1 MNTRYMT
8 VRAKLTLAF
17 GGLALIVLV
26 ASVVAI
32 SALTSSH
39 QQLIS
44 FVDGIHTRG
53 NLANNIRSAIDER
66 AIGVRNM
73 VLATNQADLAREKAA
88 AIMSH
93 EEVEKSLAKL
103 NSMVSKNDIPQN
115 VKAVV
120 AEITKLEQLYV
131 PVALGIVDLASQNK
145 REEAIAKINNECIP
159 LLRSLIEKIK
169 SYGNLIDTRSQET
182 LANAEEHYETQ
193 RNLLIVVCVLAF
205 LSAAV
210 AGTLITISLSKA
222 LGAEPN
228 TLSEIAQRVA
238 EGNLSLVAG
247 SEGAPE
253 GSVLASLN
261 RMQKNL
267 VGIVS
272 KVRQTSSSIATG
284 AAEIASGNL
293 DLSSRTEQQAGSLEE
308 TASAMEELTSTVKQN
323 ADNARQASQLA
334 VSASEIAIEGG
345 VVVNQVVT
353 TMDAINTSSRKI
365 VDIIGVIDGIAFQ
378 TNILALNA
386 AVEAARA
393 GEQGRGFAVV
403 ATEVR
408 SLAQRS
414 AAAAKEIKVLID
426 DSVQKVGEGSKLVE
440 QAGVTMDEVVAS
452 VKRVTDVMG
461 EITAA
466 SQEQSSGIEEVN
478 RAITQMDE
486 TTQQNAAL
494 VEQAAAAA
502 QSLQDQAQRLTQ
514 VVSVFKLDGAQQ
526 LAVAPARTVNVTP
539 RPAAVSSAST
549 PTVTKKVVA
558 IKPPKST
565 APALTT
571 SSVSQGGKPSD
582 DDWEQF

>member
-1 MNTRYMT
+1 MNTKNMT

-17 GGLALIVLV
+17 GGLALIVLIASIV
-26 ASVVAI
+26 AINALNSSNQQFVSYVSGIDARAHLVERIHASV
-32 SALTSSH
+32 
-39 QQLIS
+39 
-44 FVDGIHTRG
+44 G
-53 NLANNIRSAIDER
+53 ER
-66 AIGVRNM
+66 AIAVRNM
-73 VLATNQADLAREKAA
+73 VLATSQANIDREKATA
-88 AIMSH
+88 VKAH
-93 EEVEKSLAKL
+93 EEVQKNLERLR
-103 NSMVSKNDIPQN
+103 SMVAGNDIPQN
-115 VKAVV
+115 VKSLV
-120 AEITKLEQLYV
+120 ADIDKIEQSYT
-131 PVALGIVDLASQNK
+131 PVALAIVDLGSKNK

-159 LLRSLIEKIK
+159 LLTALIEKANA
-169 SYGNLIDTRSQET
+169 YADTTAGRSQAL
-182 LANAEEHYETQ
+182 LAEAEEQYRNQ
-193 RNLLIVVCVLAF
+193 RTLLIIVCALAF

-426 DSVQKVGEGSKLVE
+426 DSVSKVEEGSKLVG
-440 QAGVTMDEVVAS
+440 QAGSTMEQVVSS
-452 VKRVTDVMG
+452 VKRVTDVVS
-461 EITAA
+461 EISAA
-466 SQEQSSGIEEVN
+466 SNEQSDGIGQIN
-478 RAITQMDE
+478 LAITQMDE
-486 TTQQNAAL
+486 VTQQNAAL
-494 VEQAAAAA
+494 VEEAAAASK
-502 QSLQDQAQRLTQ
+502 SLQEQAQQLEQ
-514 VVSVFKLDGAQQ
+514 AVSVFKLESGQ
-526 LAVAPARTVNVTP
+526 
-539 RPAAVSSAST
+539 SAGHNPSFAT
-549 PTVTKKVVA
+549 E
-558 IKPPKST
+558 
-565 APALTT
+565 APALKPATNTIAKLTT
-571 SSVSQGGKPSD
+571 KPQSTKISHVTPKVIEPKLALVGD
-582 DDWEQF
+582 GNGSWEQF

>member
-26 ASVVAI
+26 ASIVAI
-32 SALTSSH
+32 NALTGSH

-228 TLSEIAQRVA
+228 TLSEIAQRVS
-238 EGNLSLVAG
+238 EGNLSAVAG

-272 KVRQTSSSIATG
+272 KVRESSSSIATG

-293 DLSSRTEQQAGSLEE
+293 DLSSRTEAQAGSLEE

-323 ADNARQASQLA
+323 ADNARQANLLA
-334 VSASEIAIEGG
+334 ASASEVAIQGG
-345 VVVNQVVT
+345 AVVNQVVS

-365 VDIIGVIDGIAFQ
+365 VDIISVIDGIAFQ

-403 ATEVR
+403 ASEVR

-414 AAAAKEIKVLID
+414 VRAAKEIKALID
-426 DSVQKVGEGSKLVE
+426 DSVSKVESGTELVE
-440 QAGVTMDEVVAS
+440 LAGSTMAEVVAS
-452 VKRVTDVMG
+452 VKRVTGIVE
-461 EITAA
+461 EISVA
-466 SQEQSSGIEEVN
+466 SQEQHQGIVQVSG
-478 RAITQMDE
+478 AITQMDDV
-486 TTQQNAAL
+486 TQHNAAL

-502 QSLQDQAQRLTQ
+502 RALQEQAEGLT
-514 VVSVFKLDGAQQ
+514 
-526 LAVAPARTVNVTP
+526 R
-539 RPAAVSSAST
+539 AVSLFRLDHNA
-549 PTVTKKVVA
+549 VVLNTLSPGSVGDNA
-558 IKPPKST
+558 ALALAGEGHNSKHIKLLSR
-565 APALTT
+565 
-571 SSVSQGGKPSD
+571 
-582 DDWEQF
+582 

>member
-228 TLSEIAQRVA
+228 TLSEIAQRVS
-238 EGNLSLVAG
+238 EGNLSAVAG

-272 KVRQTSSSIATG
+272 KVRESSSSIATG

-293 DLSSRTEQQAGSLEE
+293 DLSSRTEAQAGSLEE

-323 ADNARQASQLA
+323 ADNARQANLLA
-334 VSASEIAIEGG
+334 ASASEVAIQGG
-345 VVVNQVVT
+345 AVVNQVVS

-365 VDIIGVIDGIAFQ
+365 VDIISVIDGIAFQ

-403 ATEVR
+403 ASEVR

-414 AAAAKEIKVLID
+414 AAAAKEIKVLIG

-502 QSLQDQAQRLTQ
+502 QSLQDQAHTLTE
-514 VVSVFKLDGAQQ
+514 VVSIFKLEHDGNSGA
-526 LAVAPARTVNVTP
+526 AVRLQ
-539 RPAAVSSAST
+539 RPAATSLSSGRPAVAAAHAAVSVGHASRSPASA
-549 PTVTKKVVA
+549 
-558 IKPPKST
+558 
-565 APALTT
+565 
-571 SSVSQGGKPSD
+571 
-582 DDWEQF
+582 

>member
-228 TLSEIAQRVA
+228 ALSEIAQRVS
-238 EGNLSLVAG
+238 EGNLSAVAG

-253 GSVLASLN
+253 GSLLASLN

-272 KVRQTSSSIATG
+272 KVRESSSSIATG

-293 DLSSRTEQQAGSLEE
+293 DLSSRTEAQAGSLEE

-323 ADNARQASQLA
+323 ADNARQANQLA
-334 VSASEIAIEGG
+334 VSASEVAIEGG
-345 VVVNQVVT
+345 AVVNQVVS

-365 VDIIGVIDGIAFQ
+365 VDIISVIDGIAFQ

-426 DSVQKVGEGSKLVE
+426 DSVANVEEGSKLVA
-440 QAGVTMDEVVAS
+440 QAGATMEQVVSS
-452 VKRVTDVMG
+452 VRRVTDVVS
-461 EITAA
+461 EISAA
-466 SQEQSSGIEEVN
+466 SAEQSDGIEQVN
-478 RAITQMDE
+478 QAITQMDE
-486 TTQQNAAL
+486 VTQQNAAL
-494 VEQAAAAA
+494 VEEAAAASK
-502 QSLQDQAQRLTQ
+502 SLQEQAQQLEQ
-514 VVSVFKLDGAQQ
+514 AVSVFKLESGQSAGHNPAYAAAVPAPKSALKPLAKLAQKPQ
-526 LAVAPARTVNVTP
+526 GKKMSAVV
-539 RPAAVSSAST
+539 PAAMG
-549 PTVTKKVVA
+549 
-558 IKPPKST
+558 PKL
-565 APALTT
+565 ALAGNDNG
-571 SSVSQGGKPSD
+571 S
-582 DDWEQF
+582 WEQF

>member
-26 ASVVAI
+26 ASIVAI
-32 SALTSSH
+32 NALTGSH

-228 TLSEIAQRVA
+228 TLSEIAQRVS
-238 EGNLSLVAG
+238 EGNLSAVAG

-272 KVRQTSSSIATG
+272 KVRESSSSIATG

-293 DLSSRTEQQAGSLEE
+293 DLSSRTEAQAGSLEE

-323 ADNARQASQLA
+323 ADNARQANLLA
-334 VSASEIAIEGG
+334 ASASEVAIQGG
-345 VVVNQVVT
+345 AVVNQVVS

-365 VDIIGVIDGIAFQ
+365 VDIISVIDGIAFQ

-403 ATEVR
+403 ASEVR

-414 AAAAKEIKVLID
+414 AAAAKEIKVLIG
-426 DSVQKVGEGSKLVE
+426 DSVANVEEGSKLVT
-440 QAGVTMDEVVAS
+440 QAGTTMEQVVSS
-452 VKRVTDVMG
+452 VRRVTDVVS
-461 EITAA
+461 EISAA
-466 SQEQSSGIEEVN
+466 SAEQSDGIEQVN
-478 RAITQMDE
+478 QAITQMDE
-486 TTQQNAAL
+486 VTQQNAAL
-494 VEQAAAAA
+494 VEEAAAAS
-502 QSLQDQAQRLTQ
+502 QSLQEQAQQLEQ
-514 VVSVFKLDGAQQ
+514 AVSVFKLESGQSTGLHPAYS
-526 LAVAPARTVNVTP
+526 AVATATIPALKPLAKTTP
-539 RPAAVSSAST
+539 KLQG
-549 PTVTKKVVA
+549 KKINVVA
-558 IKPPKST
+558 PTAMAPKL
-565 APALTT
+565 ALA
-571 SSVSQGGKPSD
+571 GD
-582 DDWEQF
+582 DNGSWGQF

>member
-26 ASVVAI
+26 ASIVAI
-32 SALTSSH
+32 NALTGSH

-145 REEAIAKINNECIP
+145 REEAIAKIINECIP

-228 TLSEIAQRVA
+228 TLSEIAQRVS
-238 EGNLSLVAG
+238 EGNLSAVAG

-272 KVRQTSSSIATG
+272 KVRESSSSIATG

-293 DLSSRTEQQAGSLEE
+293 DLSSRTEAQAGSLEE

-323 ADNARQASQLA
+323 ADNARQANLLA
-334 VSASEIAIEGG
+334 ASASEVAIQGG
-345 VVVNQVVT
+345 AVVNQVVS

-365 VDIIGVIDGIAFQ
+365 VDIISVIDGIAFQ

-403 ATEVR
+403 ASEVR

-414 AAAAKEIKVLID
+414 AAAAKEIKVLIG
-426 DSVQKVGEGSKLVE
+426 DSVANVEEGSKLVA
-440 QAGVTMDEVVAS
+440 QAGATMEQVVSS
-452 VKRVTDVMG
+452 VRRVTDVVS
-461 EITAA
+461 EISAA
-466 SQEQSSGIEEVN
+466 SAEQSDGIEQVN
-478 RAITQMDE
+478 QAITQMDE
-486 TTQQNAAL
+486 VTQQNAAL
-494 VEQAAAAA
+494 VEEAAAASK
-502 QSLQDQAQRLTQ
+502 SLQEQAQQLEQ
-514 VVSVFKLDGAQQ
+514 AVSVFKLESGQ
-526 LAVAPARTVNVTP
+526 
-539 RPAAVSSAST
+539 SAGHNPSFAT
-549 PTVTKKVVA
+549 E
-558 IKPPKST
+558 
-565 APALTT
+565 APALKPATNTIAKLTT
-571 SSVSQGGKPSD
+571 KPQSTKISHVTPKVIEPKLALVGD
-582 DDWEQF
+582 GNGSWEQF